1 MKKYA
6 LAIRTCA
13 AAAAVLALSM
23 GAGSAQAETP
33 TESRAPI
40 TVVKVASQ
48 GADEGVA
55 PLLFSETEAPLTPV
69 SSSAVLDECTDACA
83 EVFQACMADGG
94 DPRLCLQKLR
104 SCVRSCG
111 QSAS

>member
-6 LAIRTCA
+6 RAIRMCA

-23 GAGSAQAETP
+23 GVGSAHAETP
-33 TESRAPI
+33 TEGRAPI

-48 GADEGVA
+48 DADGGVA
-55 PLLFSETEAPLTPV
+55 PLLFSETEAPFTPV

-83 EVFQACMADGG
+83 EAFQACMADGG
-94 DPRLCLQKLR
+94 DPRLCLRKLR
-104 SCVRSCG
+104 SCLQSCG
-111 QSAS
+111 R

>member
-6 LAIRTCA
+6 LAIRMCA

-48 GADEGVA
+48 DADEGIA
-55 PLLFSETEAPLTPV
+55 PLLFSETEASFTPV
-69 SSSAVLDECTDACA
+69 PLSAVFDDCTDACA
-83 EVFQACMADGG
+83 EAFHACMEGES
-94 DPRLCLQKLR
+94 DPRLCLRKLQSCLR
-104 SCVRSCG
+104 SCGR
-111 QSAS
+111 